1 MLDTIAQ
8 NLLDPAIL
16 FFALGTVVGL
26 LRSNLEVPAAIAKF
40 LALYLLMALGL
51 KGGAS
56 LAKDGLPIEGALALA
71 ASLFMAAAVPAR
83 LPQQRL
89 RTPAPLGGHCLRCR
103 SARFCARR

>member
-71 ASLFMAAAVPAR
+71 ASLFMAAAAR